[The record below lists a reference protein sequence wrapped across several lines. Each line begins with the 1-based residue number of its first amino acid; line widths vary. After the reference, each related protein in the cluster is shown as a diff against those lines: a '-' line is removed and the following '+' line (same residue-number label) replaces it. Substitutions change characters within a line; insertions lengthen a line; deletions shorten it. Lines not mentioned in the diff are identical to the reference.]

1 MAGGELDVTLVVNFD
16 KAMPQIPADQ
26 LIPFLI
32 QTALLP
38 ILIVRIW
45 TASLQRIYPFFF
57 SYLVFSFVAGLFFFF
72 IPYQSR
78 AYAYFYLVSEA
89 LTACFYVLIVMELY
103 RVGLRDLPG
112 IATVMRRYI
121 RITIAIA
128 IVISLL
134 LLFFEQVPVG
144 FTNTLYIFE
153 RALGLSVVL
162 FVLLMTAFLVY
173 YPVPLNSNVVAYSIG
188 YAVYFL
194 TKASGLF
201 VRTLG
206 HNVMRQVSTL
216 LMCVL
221 SACLL
226 YWIFSL
232 SKEGERKTVV
242 IGHRWNPHEEQDLLR
257 KLKAINS
264 HLLGAAKSN
273 DASSD

>member
-1 MAGGELDVTLVVNFD
+1 
-16 KAMPQIPADQ
+16 
-26 LIPFLI
+26 
-32 QTALLP
+32 
-38 ILIVRIW
+38 
-45 TASLQRIYPFFF
+45 
-57 SYLVFSFVAGLFFFF
+57 
-72 IPYQSR
+72 
-78 AYAYFYLVSEA
+78 
-89 LTACFYVLIVMELY
+89 MELY

-121 RITIAIA
+121 RNVLAIA
-128 IVISLL
+128 ILISLL

-144 FTNTLYIFE
+144 ITNTLYIFE

-173 YPVPLNSNVVAYSIG
+173 YPVPLNRNVVAYSIG

-206 HNVMRQVSTL
+206 HNVMRQVNAL

-221 SACLL
+221 ACCLL

-232 SKEGERKTVV
+232 SKEGERRTVV
-242 IGHRWNPHEEQDLLR
+242 IGHRWNPREEQELLR
-257 KLKAINS
+257 KLRAINS
-264 HLLGAAKSN
+264 HLLGASKIN
-273 DASSD
+273 DPSSK